1 MMRALFK
8 NPAIHVLFLGLI
20 VATAILVAKGPPTA
34 DASRRVVVT
43 GADLLQQRA
52 AFMRTWQR
60 EPTAEELRGA
70 LEQHIRQE
78 VLYREALA
86 RGYDRDD
93 LVVRRAMQQKM
104 EFLAASQ
111 ALQEPPTEEEIEA
124 FFALRRERYRLP
136 AVLTFAQVYLSPDRR
151 GAAAEQDAIDL
162 LARLRSEEPEVVDL
176 VSWGD
181 PIMLE
186 PFYARRSE
194 QDVSAA
200 FGDVFAEAV
209 VRLPIGSWEG
219 PVSSGY
225 GLHLVKIVEREESR
239 IPDWLEVAGRVI
251 SDMEFEAKAS
261 ARDQLYQE
269 IAQSYEVVLDRQVR
283 QFLESAG

>member
-1 MMRALFK
+1 MRDLFK
-8 NPAIHVLFLGLI
+8 EPAVHMFLHGLI
-20 VATAILVAKGPPTA
+20 VAAAILIAKGPPSA

-60 EPTAEELRGA
+60 EPTAGELRGA
-70 LEQHIRQE
+70 LEQHVRQE

-111 ALQEPPTEEEIEA
+111 AMQEPPTEEEIEA
-124 FFALRRERYRLP
+124 FFALRQERYRLP
-136 AVLTFAQVYLSPDRR
+136 AVLSFSQVYLSADQR
-151 GAAAEQDAIDL
+151 GSGVEQAAIDL
-162 LARLRSEEPEVVDL
+162 LARLRSEDPDPNAL

-181 PIMLE
+181 AIMLDTAYVGQTE
-186 PFYARRSE
+186 R
-194 QDVSAA
+194 DVSAA
-200 FGDVFAEAV
+200 FGELFAEAL
-209 VRLPIGSWEG
+209 VRLPIGEWQG

-225 GLHLVKIVEREESR
+225 GLHLVKVTEREESR
-239 IPDWLEVAGRVI
+239 VPEWREVATRVI
-251 SDMEFEAKAS
+251 SDMEFEAKAA

-269 IAQSYEVVLDRQVR
+269 IAQSYEVFLDNEVR
-283 QFLESAG
+283 DFLESTG

>member
-1 MMRALFK
+1 MRDLVK
-8 NPAIHVLFLGLI
+8 KPAVHVVLLGLI
-20 VATAILVAKGPPTA
+20 IAVAILLAKGPPVM
-34 DASRRVVVT
+34 DVSKRVVIT

-60 EPTAEELRGA
+60 EPTAEELRGV

-111 ALQEPPTEEEIEA
+111 ALQEPPSEEEIEA
-124 FFALRRERYRLP
+124 FFALRKERYRLP
-136 AVLTFAQVYLSPDRR
+136 AVLSFNQVYLSADQR
-151 GAAAEQDAIDL
+151 GAGVEQAAIDL
-162 LARLRSEEPEVVDL
+162 LARLRSEDPEPEEL
-176 VSWGD
+176 TSWGD
-181 PIMLE
+181 AIMLDTSY
-186 PFYARRSE
+186 FNQSE
-194 QDVSAA
+194 RQVAA
-200 FGDVFAEAV
+200 SFGEVFAEAL
-209 VRLPIGSWEG
+209 VRLPVGEWQG

-225 GLHLVKIVEREESR
+225 GLHLVQVVEREASR
-239 IPDWLEVAGRVI
+239 IPEWREVVGRVI
-251 SDMEFEAKAS
+251 SDMEFEAKAA

-269 IAQSYEVVLDRQVR
+269 IAQNYEVFLDNEVR
-283 QFLESAG
+283 EFLESAG